1 MKRILFVDDEPHVSR
16 VAQLSLERAGYE
28 VELASDGL
36 EGLEKL
42 LAEPYDVL
50 ITDMMMP
57 RMNGWELCEAIQ
69 EQIPERKF
77 FIFVVTSRSE
87 AEHREWAE
95 SLPRAEFIEKPLS
108 LSHLISRLR
117 HHLGDPS

>member
-1 MKRILFVDDEPHVSR
+1 MTRILFVDDEPNVSR

-28 VELASDGL
+28 VELASDGV

-57 RMNGWELCEAIQ
+57 RMNGRELCEAIQ
-69 EQIPERKF
+69 EQIPDRKF
-77 FIFVVTSRSE
+77 LIFIVTSR
-87 AEHREWAE
+87 
-95 SLPRAEFIEKPLS
+95 
-108 LSHLISRLR
+108 
-117 HHLGDPS
+117 

>member
-28 VELASDGL
+28 VELASDGV

-57 RMNGWELCEAIQ
+57 RMNGRELCEAIQ
-69 EQIPERKF
+69 EQIPNRKF
-77 FIFVVTSRSE
+77 FIFVITSRSE
-87 AEHREWAE
+87 TEHREWAQ

>member
-1 MKRILFVDDEPHVSR
+1 MKRILFVDDEPHVNR

-28 VELASDGL
+28 VDLASDGV

-50 ITDMMMP
+50 ITDMIMP
-57 RMNGWELCEAIQ
+57 RMNGRELCEAIQ
-69 EQIPERKF
+69 EQIPDRKF

-87 AEHREWAE
+87 AEHRECAE
-95 SLPRAEFIEKPLS
+95 SLPRAEFLEKPLS
-108 LSHLISRLR
+108 LGHLISRLR

>member
-16 VAQLSLERAGYE
+16 VAQLSLERAVYE
-28 VELASDGL
+28 VELASDGV

-57 RMNGWELCEAIQ
+57 RMNGRELCEAIQ

-77 FIFVVTSRSE
+77 FIFVITSRSE
-87 AEHREWAE
+87 AEHREWAQ

-108 LSHLISRLR
+108 LSRLISRLR

>member
-28 VELASDGL
+28 VGLASDGL

-57 RMNGWELCEAIQ
+57 RMNGRELCEAIQ

-77 FIFVVTSRSE
+77 FIFVITSRSE
-87 AEHREWAE
+87 PEHREWAE

-117 HHLGDPS
+117 QHLEDPS

>member
-57 RMNGWELCEAIQ
+57 RMNGRELCEAIQ

-77 FIFVVTSRSE
+77 FIFVITSRSE
-87 AEHREWAE
+87 PEHRAWAE

-117 HHLGDPS
+117 QHLEDPS